1 MMERDSDRFR
11 SLTRRAAVLGA
22 VKVGLL
28 GTLVGR
34 MYYLQVTESERYRML
49 AEENRI
55 NMRLLPPSR
64 GLVVDRFGEPLALN
78 RQYFR
83 LVMVA
88 EQAGD
93 VQATL
98 DKLTG
103 LVPLDEDERRKLLRD
118 IARRPAFVPV
128 TVKENLTWE
137 EVSRIEVNTPELPGL
152 TIEEGE
158 LRYYPAGEATAHVLG
173 YVGAVTEREMTD
185 DPVLNLPGFRIGKT
199 GVELLHDR
207 EMRGQPGTSQVEVNA
222 VGRVIRELDEGRV
235 EATAGSEVQLTID
248 IGLQRFA
255 QSRLAQ
261 EESASAVT
269 LDVQTGEVYAL
280 ASSPGFDPSLM
291 ALGIGPDAWNA
302 LINDPYHPMT
312 NKAITGQYAPGST
325 FKVLVALA
333 ALEHGLFDPE
343 RTVFCNGSMVLG
355 NHRFHCW
362 RERGHGRMDMLQG
375 IAQSCDVYFY
385 ELAKQVGIDHIADM
399 ARRFGL
405 GAPSGIDM
413 PGERPG
419 LIPTREW
426 KLANIGESWQG
437 GETLVTAIGQGF
449 VLATPLQLAR
459 MTAQLVN
466 GGRVIQP
473 HVVRRVGPPDDDAP
487 VVGAV
492 TTADG
497 LPEPG
502 PSLGLKEEALRRIVE
517 SMIEV
522 TSGPRGTARGSQ
534 IAIEH
539 MRMGGKTGTSQ
550 VRRITP
556 EERAAGVTKNEDL
569 PWERRDH
576 ALFVGFA
583 PVQAPRYATAVVV
596 EHGGGGSTAAA
607 PIARDLLQECQL
619 RNIARRIVSADAGRP
634 GGRRSD
640 EG

>member
-11 SLTRRAAVLGA
+11 SLTRRTAVLGA
-22 VKVGLL
+22 LKLGLL
-28 GTLVGR
+28 GTLAGR

-93 VQATL
+93 VEATL
-98 DKLTG
+98 NKLSAY
-103 LVPLDEDERRKLLRD
+103 VPLTEDDWRKVMRNLR
-118 IARRPAFVPV
+118 RRPDFVPV
-128 TVKENLTWE
+128 TVKENLSWE
-137 EVSRIEVNTPELPGL
+137 EVSRFEVNTPELPGL

-158 LRYYPAGEATAHVLG
+158 LRYYPAGEATAHLLG
-173 YVGAVTEREMTD
+173 YVGAVTESELTD
-185 DPVLNLPGFRIGKT
+185 EPVLSLPGFRIGKT
-199 GVELLHDR
+199 GIERLLDLDL
-207 EMRGQPGTSQVEVNA
+207 RGQSGTSQVEVNA

-235 EATAGSEVQLTID
+235 EADPGSEVQLTID
-248 IGLQRFA
+248 IGLQSFA
-255 QSRLAQ
+255 QTRLAQ
-261 EESASAVT
+261 QESASAVT
-269 LDVQTGEVYAL
+269 LDVLTGEIYAM
-280 ASSPGFDPSLM
+280 ASSPSFDPSTM
-291 ALGIGPDAWNA
+291 ALGIEPEAWSA
-302 LINDPYHPMT
+302 LISDPYHPMT
-312 NKAITGQYAPGST
+312 NKAIDGQYAPGST

-333 ALEHGLFDPE
+333 ALEHGLVDPSD
-343 RTVFCNGSMVLG
+343 TVYCNGSMVLG

-362 RERGHGRMDMLQG
+362 RERGHGSMNLMQG
-375 IAQSCDVYFY
+375 IGQSCDVYFY
-385 ELAKQVGIDHIADM
+385 ELAKQVGIDNIAEM
-399 ARRFGL
+399 AQRFGL
-405 GAPSGIDM
+405 GSTSGVDV

-419 LIPTREW
+419 LIPTRDW

-437 GETLVTAIGQGF
+437 GETLITAIGQGF

-466 GGRVIQP
+466 GGHMIQP
-473 HVVRRVGPPDDDAP
+473 HVVRRVGPPDDSSI
-487 VVGAV
+487 VGAV
-492 TTADG
+492 ATADG
-497 LPEPG
+497 LPLRG
-502 PSLGLKEEALRRIVE
+502 PSLGVNEDALRQVVE
-517 SMIEV
+517 GMIEV

-576 ALFVGFA
+576 ALFIGFA

-596 EHGGGGSTAAA
+596 EHGGGGSRAAA

-619 RNIARRIVSADAGRP
+619 RNIARRIVSADARLTSGI
-634 GGRRSD
+634 RSD

>member
-11 SLTRRAAVLGA
+11 SLTRRTAVLGA
-22 VKVGLL
+22 LKLGLL
-28 GTLVGR
+28 GTLAGR

-64 GLVVDRFGEPLALN
+64 GLVVDRFGESLALN

-93 VQATL
+93 VEATL
-98 DKLTG
+98 NKLSAY
-103 LVPLDEDERRKLLRD
+103 VPLTEDDWRKVMRNLR
-118 IARRPAFVPV
+118 RRPDFVPV
-128 TVKENLTWE
+128 TVKENLSWE
-137 EVSRIEVNTPELPGL
+137 EVSRFEVNTPELPGL

-158 LRYYPAGEATAHVLG
+158 LRYYPAGEATAHLLG
-173 YVGAVTEREMTD
+173 YVGAVTESELTD
-185 DPVLNLPGFRIGKT
+185 EPVLSLPGFRIGKT
-199 GVELLHDR
+199 GIERLLDLDL
-207 EMRGQPGTSQVEVNA
+207 RGQSGTSQVEVNA

-235 EATAGSEVQLTID
+235 EADPGSEAQLTID
-248 IGLQRFA
+248 IGLQSFA
-255 QSRLAQ
+255 QTRLAQ
-261 EESASAVT
+261 QESASAVT
-269 LDVQTGEVYAL
+269 LDVLTGEIYAM
-280 ASSPGFDPSLM
+280 ASSPSFDPSTM
-291 ALGIGPDAWNA
+291 ALGIEPEAWSA
-302 LINDPYHPMT
+302 LISDPYHPMT
-312 NKAITGQYAPGST
+312 NKAIDGQYAPGST

-333 ALEHGLFDPE
+333 ALEHGLVDPSD
-343 RTVFCNGSMVLG
+343 TVYCNGSMVLG

-362 RERGHGRMDMLQG
+362 RERGHGSMNLMQG
-375 IAQSCDVYFY
+375 IGQSCDVYFY
-385 ELAKQVGIDHIADM
+385 ELAKQVGIDNIAEM
-399 ARRFGL
+399 AQRFGL
-405 GAPSGIDM
+405 GSTSGVDV

-419 LIPTREW
+419 LIPTRDW

-437 GETLVTAIGQGF
+437 GETLITAIGQGF

-466 GGRVIQP
+466 GGHMIQP
-473 HVVRRVGPPDDDAP
+473 HVVRRVGPPDDSSI
-487 VVGAV
+487 VGAV
-492 TTADG
+492 ATADG
-497 LPEPG
+497 LPLRG
-502 PSLGLKEEALRRIVE
+502 PSLGVNEDALRQVVE
-517 SMIEV
+517 GMIEV

-576 ALFVGFA
+576 ALFIGFA

-596 EHGGGGSTAAA
+596 EHGGGGSRAAA

-619 RNIARRIVSADAGRP
+619 RNIARRIVSADARLPSGT
-634 GGRRSD
+634 RSD

>member
-11 SLTRRAAVLGA
+11 SLTRRTAVLGA
-22 VKVGLL
+22 LKLGLL
-28 GTLVGR
+28 GTLAGR

-93 VQATL
+93 VETTL
-98 DKLTG
+98 TKLSG
-103 LVPLDEDERRKLLRD
+103 LVPLEEDEWSKVMRDLR
-118 IARRPAFVPV
+118 RRPGFVPV

-158 LRYYPAGEATAHVLG
+158 LRNYPAAEATAHVLG
-173 YVGAVTEREMTD
+173 YVGAVTEEELTD
-185 DPVLNLPGFRIGKT
+185 EPVLNLPGFRIGKT
-199 GVELLHDR
+199 GVERRLDLDL
-207 EMRGQPGTSQVEVNA
+207 RGHSGTSQVEVNA

-235 EATAGSEVQLTID
+235 EAETGQEVQLTID
-248 IGLQRFA
+248 IGLQRFS

-269 LDVQTGEVYAL
+269 LDVLTGEIYQL
-280 ASSPGFDPSLM
+280 ASSPSFDPNVM
-291 ALGIGPDAWNA
+291 ALGIEPDAWSM
-302 LINDPYHPMT
+302 LINDPYKPMT
-312 NKAITGQYAPGST
+312 NKAINGQYAPGST

-333 ALEHGLFDPE
+333 ALEHGLIDPDE
-343 RTVFCNGSMVLG
+343 TFYCNGSMVLG

-362 RERGHGRMDMLQG
+362 RERGHGRMNMLQG

-385 ELAKQVGIDHIADM
+385 ELAKKVGIDHIAEM

-405 GAPSGIDM
+405 GSTSGIDI

-419 LIPTREW
+419 LIPTRDW
-426 KLANIGESWQG
+426 KLANIGEPWQG

-466 GGRVIQP
+466 GGHLVQP
-473 HVVRRVGPPDDDAP
+473 HVVRRVGPPNDDA
-487 VVGAV
+487 VIGAV
-492 TTADG
+492 ATADG
-497 LPEPG
+497 LPPRG
-502 PSLGLKEEALRRIVE
+502 PTLEVDPEALRFIVDG
-517 SMIEV
+517 MIEV

-576 ALFVGFA
+576 ALFIGFA

-596 EHGGGGSTAAA
+596 EHGGGGSKAAA

-619 RNIARRIVSADAGRP
+619 RNIARRIVSADARP
-634 GGRRSD
+634 DPRGPTD

>member
-11 SLTRRAAVLGA
+11 SLTRRTAVLGA
-22 VKVGLL
+22 MKIGLL
-28 GTLVGR
+28 GTLAGR

-64 GLVVDRFGEPLALN
+64 GLIVDRFGEPLALN

-93 VQATL
+93 VEATL
-98 DKLTG
+98 AKLSEY
-103 LVPLDEDERRKLLRD
+103 VPLAGDERLKVIRNLR
-118 IARRPAFVPV
+118 RRAAFVPV
-128 TVKENLTWE
+128 TIKENLSWE

-158 LRYYPAGEATAHVLG
+158 LRAYPAGDATAHVLG
-173 YVGAVTEREMTD
+173 YVGAVDEDELND
-185 DPVLNLPGFRIGKT
+185 EPVLSLPGFRIGKT
-199 GVELLHDR
+199 GIERQLDLKL
-207 EMRGQPGTSQVEVNA
+207 RGQAGTSQVEVNA

-235 EATAGSEVQLTID
+235 EADPGSEIQLTID
-248 IGLQRFA
+248 VGLQRFA
-255 QSRLAQ
+255 QNRLAQ
-261 EESASAVT
+261 HESASAVT
-269 LDVQTGEVYAL
+269 LDVRTGEIYAL
-280 ASSPGFDPSLM
+280 ASSPSFDPSVM
-291 ALGIGPDAWNA
+291 ALGIEADAWSA
-302 LINDPYHPMT
+302 LVNDPYHPMT
-312 NKAITGQYAPGST
+312 NKAVDGQYAPGST
-325 FKVLVALA
+325 FKVIVALA
-333 ALEHGLFDPE
+333 AIEHGLVDPE
-343 RTVFCNGSMVLG
+343 QTVQCNGSMVLG

-362 RERGHGRMDMLQG
+362 RERGHGRMNLLQG
-375 IAQSCDVYFY
+375 IGQSCDVYFY
-385 ELAKQVGIDHIADM
+385 ELAKLVGIDNIAEM
-399 ARRFGL
+399 AKRFGL
-405 GAPSGIDM
+405 GKITGIEVPS
-413 PGERPG
+413 ERPG
-419 LIPTREW
+419 QIPTRDW

-437 GETLVTAIGQGF
+437 GETLITAIGQGF

-466 GGRVIQP
+466 GGHIIQP
-473 HVVRRVGPPDDDAP
+473 HVVRRVGPLDDET

-492 TTADG
+492 ASADG

-502 PSLGLKEEALRRIVE
+502 PSLGVKEEALRRVVE
-517 SMIEV
+517 GMIEV

-576 ALFVGFA
+576 ALFIGFA

-596 EHGGGGSTAAA
+596 EHGGGGSRAAA

-634 GGRRSD
+634 PGTNSD

>member
-11 SLTRRAAVLGA
+11 SLTRRTAVLGA
-22 VKVGLL
+22 FKLGLL
-28 GTLVGR
+28 GTLAGR

-83 LVMVA
+83 LEMIA
-88 EQAGD
+88 EQTGD
-93 VQATL
+93 VAATL
-98 DKLTG
+98 EKLSG
-103 LVPLDEDERRKLLRD
+103 FVPLDEDDWEKVMRDLR
-118 IARRPAFVPV
+118 RRPAFVPV

-137 EVSRIEVNTPELPGL
+137 EVARFEVNSPELPGL
-152 TIEEGE
+152 TIQEGE
-158 LRYYPAGEATAHVLG
+158 LRDYPAGTATAHVLG
-173 YVGAVTEREMTD
+173 YVGAVTEAEMTD
-185 DPVLNLPGFRIGKT
+185 EPVLSQPGFRIGKT
-199 GVELLHDR
+199 GVERRLDR
-207 EMRGQPGTSQVEVNA
+207 DLRGEAGASQVEVNA
-222 VGRVIRELDEGRV
+222 VGRVIRELDEGRI
-235 EATAGSEVQLTID
+235 ESRAGQEVQLTID

-269 LDVQTGEVYAL
+269 MDVITGEVYQL
-280 ASSPGFDPSLM
+280 ASSPGFDPNVM
-291 ALGIGPDAWNA
+291 ALGIEPDAWSA
-302 LINDPYHPMT
+302 LINDPYKPMT

-325 FKVLVALA
+325 YKVLVALA
-333 ALEHGLFDPE
+333 ALEHGLIDPDE
-343 RTVFCNGSMVLG
+343 TFYCNGSMVLG

-385 ELAKQVGIDHIADM
+385 ELAKKVGIDHIAEM
-399 ARRFGL
+399 SRRFGL
-405 GAPSGIDM
+405 GSPSGIDL

-419 LIPTREW
+419 LIPTRDW
-426 KLANIGESWQG
+426 KLANIGEPWQG
-437 GETLVTAIGQGF
+437 GETLVTSIGQGF

-466 GGRVIQP
+466 GGHLVHP
-473 HVVRRVGPPDDDAP
+473 HVIRRVGPPQDEA

-492 TTADG
+492 ATADG
-497 LPEPG
+497 LPPRG
-502 PSLGLKEEALRRIVE
+502 PTLEVNPEALRFIVDG
-517 SMIEV
+517 MIEV

-550 VRRITP
+550 VRRITA

-576 ALFVGFA
+576 ALFIGFA

-596 EHGGGGSTAAA
+596 EHGGGGSKAAA

-619 RNIARRIVSADAGRP
+619 RNIARRIVSADAGPLP
-634 GGRRSD
+634 GVQTD